1 MRVNKKFKGLDY
13 NDNYGEIVLNT
24 EAVVQKCYVKRVFLN
39 ILQNLQ
45 ENTCTRVSFS
55 IKLQASACSCIKK
68 ETLAQV
74 FSCEFYE
81 IFLNTFLYRTLP
93 VAASANTLG
102 FYHA

>member
-55 IKLQASACSCIKK
+55 IKLQASAF
-68 ETLAQV
+68 LAKQ
-74 FSCEFYE
+74 
-81 IFLNTFLYRTLP
+81 LQAT
-93 VAASANTLG
+93 AADC
-102 FYHA
+102 HVW